1 MPRQSLNRG
10 RPLAPT
16 APSRSALGRSTPR
29 RPEAQAPSPELEG
42 PENPA
47 TANTTANITA
57 NSSAP
62 TAPLRGTRARAAMQ
76 KARPEAAGFS
86 APARRQERRNPAR
99 LQQSASGVPSAA
111 LAAQTRSGPGRSSGK
126 PRPTLA
132 SAEQIRAV
140 QAKAVQARINQAR
153 VDKSKA
159 EQARIDQ
166 ARIDQ
171 AKANLAPAGQ
181 LMVDQSVAKQAKN
194 SLPGSGRT
202 KTNRSVAASCPRQL
216 ANSSSNSSSNS
227 LSNSLPGS
235 PFALSHPLTDLA
247 ANARL
252 QAYDSGVKLA
262 FDRIVPVLKQL
273 SALQHE
279 ADFVEVA
286 QRLARTELGYELPLP
301 ILETAWVSQLDMR
314 TLFAWCVFQS
324 YGQTSANFFDQDPLA
339 GMPDTEAAVS
349 FNQFLL
355 DCGFHLLD
363 VTPCADGRLA
373 HAIAYAL
380 RLPYSSVRRRPHAGA
395 LFDVENTVNR
405 WVKIEHRRYRESI
418 PNAAHEDT
426 RYLKIV
432 LYHFSSR
439 DPGHEGCAAHGSNDE
454 LAAGCGL
461 QRLRDFQQAV
471 ENSFC
476 CGASVDLLLMGLDT
490 DTDALRVHVPGMDGT
505 THLDRWLSATDVY
518 GATRSM
524 AASEARQRIEELV
537 RDAAASSPDPGMVK
551 MIARLI
557 EQNISQIDYVRQVHS
572 GNYSD
577 ASHAERFIGVGIGF
591 KEIHLRNLTYF
602 AYMDTVEEGAADL
615 DVGIKIF
622 KGLNV
627 SRGLP
632 VPVVVRFDYH
642 GQVPGARERAI
653 RNCQRVQAAME
664 NRYPDLFKQGLL
676 HALLTIRDQD
686 GHVAAE
692 AVGSTIS
699 FASQGGH

>member
-1 MPRQSLNRG
+1 MPRQSLTRG
-10 RPLAPT
+10 GPLAPT
-16 APSRSALGRSTPR
+16 APRRSAQGQPR
-29 RPEAQAPSPELEG
+29 AAATSPGLETDQNQDSIG
-42 PENPA
+42 A
-47 TANTTANITA
+47 
-57 NSSAP
+57 SSQQP
-62 TAPLRGTRARAAMQ
+62 LRLRGTRARAAMQ
-76 KARPEAAGFS
+76 QARPQALSVASG
-86 APARRQERRNPAR
+86 ARRQGRRNPAR
-99 LQQSASGVPSAA
+99 LQQQSVSGAA
-111 LAAQTRSGPGRSSGK
+111 GGAQVQSGRGRSGK
-126 PRPTLA
+126 ARPAAATP
-132 SAEQIRAV
+132 EQIKAV

-153 VDKSKA
+153 SEKARA
-159 EQARIDQ
+159 EQANTAQPVIAQPVITPPVNSGRWRASTALPSKAPVNTSSPGS
-166 ARIDQ
+166 ARL
-171 AKANLAPAGQ
+171 KANRGSESLAATHSP
-181 LMVDQSVAKQAKN
+181 
-194 SLPGSGRT
+194 
-202 KTNRSVAASCPRQL
+202 
-216 ANSSSNSSSNS
+216 NSSD
-227 LSNSLPGS
+227 S
-235 PFALSHPLTDLA
+235 PCHPLTDLA
-247 ANARL
+247 ANSRL
-252 QAYDSGVKLA
+252 QDYDNSVKLA

-279 ADFVEVA
+279 SDFVQIA
-286 QRLARTELGYELPLP
+286 QQLALAELGYELPLP

-324 YGQTSANFFDQDPLA
+324 YEQTSANFFDNDPLA
-339 GMPDTEAAVS
+339 GMPDTQAAVS

-405 WVKIEHRRYRESI
+405 WVKTEHKRYREAL

-426 RYLKIV
+426 RYLKVV
-432 LYHFSSR
+432 LYHFSSK
-439 DPGHEGCAAHGSNDE
+439 DPHHEGCAAHGSDDS
-454 LAAGCGL
+454 LAASCGL
-461 QRLRDFQQAV
+461 HRLRDFQQAV

-476 CGASVDLLLMGLDT
+476 CGASVDLLLIGLDT

-505 THLDRWLSATDVY
+505 THLDRWLAVADVY
-518 GATRSM
+518 AATCSL

-537 RDAAASSPDPGMVK
+537 CDAAASSPDPGMVK
-551 MIARLI
+551 LISRLI
-557 EQNISQIDYVRQVHS
+557 ENNISQIDYVRQFHGGS
-572 GNYSD
+572 YSD

-615 DVGIKIF
+615 DVGVKIF

-653 RNCQRVQAAME
+653 RNCQRVQAAIE
-664 NRYPDLFKQGLL
+664 NRYADLFEQGLL

-692 AVGSTIS
+692 AVGSTIT

>member
-1 MPRQSLNRG
+1 M
-10 RPLAPT
+10 
-16 APSRSALGRSTPR
+16 
-29 RPEAQAPSPELEG
+29 
-42 PENPA
+42 
-47 TANTTANITA
+47 
-57 NSSAP
+57 
-62 TAPLRGTRARAAMQ
+62 
-76 KARPEAAGFS
+76 
-86 APARRQERRNPAR
+86 
-99 LQQSASGVPSAA
+99 
-111 LAAQTRSGPGRSSGK
+111 
-126 PRPTLA
+126 
-132 SAEQIRAV
+132 
-140 QAKAVQARINQAR
+140 
-153 VDKSKA
+153 
-159 EQARIDQ
+159 
-166 ARIDQ
+166 
-171 AKANLAPAGQ
+171 
-181 LMVDQSVAKQAKN
+181 
-194 SLPGSGRT
+194 
-202 KTNRSVAASCPRQL
+202 
-216 ANSSSNSSSNS
+216 
-227 LSNSLPGS
+227 
-235 PFALSHPLTDLA
+235 
-247 ANARL
+247 
-252 QAYDSGVKLA
+252 
-262 FDRIVPVLKQL
+262 LKQL

-279 ADFVEVA
+279 ADFVDVA

-405 WVKIEHRRYRESI
+405 WVKTEHRRYRESI
-418 PNAAHEDT
+418 PNDAHEDT

-432 LYHFSSR
+432 LYHFSSK

-518 GATRSM
+518 GATRSL

-557 EQNISQIDYVRQVHS
+557 EHNISQIDYVRQVHG

-615 DVGIKIF
+615 DVGVKIF

-632 VPVVVRFDYH
+632 VPVVLRFDYH